1 MSITYTKTYKRS
13 SAAIAWFSR
22 PAQHLSLV
30 EQWAPSKFTET
41 SSAPDEFTKVVT
53 RIYPDAKTLSD
64 WAALTTGTE
73 QLRKTYEDLHGITWT
88 KTIHDSTT
96 NITTTSHS

>member
-13 SAAIAWFSR
+13 SAAIAWFIR
-22 PAQHLSLV
+22 PEQHLSLLA
-30 EQWAPSKFTET
+30 QWTPFKFADAKTT
-41 SSAPDEFTKVVT
+41 PDEFTMVVT

-64 WAALTTGTE
+64 WVALTTGAE